1 MELYEYIRPELL
13 ILIPVMYLIGAAIKK
28 SRIKDNY
35 IPLILGCIS
44 VLLCTVWV
52 LANSELNGVN
62 GFFTAVFTSLTQ
74 GILIAGASVYLNQI
88 IKQHGKSDDGKK

>member
-62 GFFTAVFTSLTQ
+62 GFFTALTQ

-88 IKQHGKSDDGKK
+88 IKQHGKSDDDKK